1 MRGRVILLI
10 SILSIFLV
18 GCSFNK
24 KDEINL
30 VEQGK
35 TYLEKH
41 NYKKAME
48 SLSSALEEDSTNE
61 NARAMYMQA
70 MRMSNMTEFEELK
83 NYEGAIKELKLIE
96 KIKNG
101 SSVIKEEATKKKEE
115 LTKLEKEQNEAE
127 EQRKKKAKDTAGE
140 DRYRVESD
148 ARKSSYSG
156 SSKNNK
162 SSSKNNDKNQ
172 IVISLTIVTVLLKI
186 KKSQIIV
193 IQHQHQLHKIL
204 LVVQIVVEILK
215 TQIINKYKIYA

>member
-41 NYKKAME
+41 NYKKDME

-162 SSSKNNDKNQ
+162 SSSKNNDKKSDSNKSDNNNSSSQNQ
-172 IVISLTIVTVLLKI
+172 EKPNNSNPTPAPTPQDTTGGSDSGGN
-186 KKSQIIV
+186 SQNSNN
-193 IQHQHQLHKIL
+193 Q
-204 LVVQIVVEILK
+204 
-215 TQIINKYKIYA
+215 